1 LEPTIFI
8 LIMLIIFLASVIM
21 GVTSF
26 GFALIAV
33 PLLNLLLPLKV
44 LVPVLILYGV
54 ITDIILLLPIY
65 RHLDLKG
72 MGYLVG
78 PGSWASRWGPGC

>member
-1 LEPTIFI
+1 MELTV
-8 LIMLIIFLASVIM
+8 LIPVMLIIFLAAVVM

-44 LVPVLILYGV
+44 LVPVLILYLFAQRQFTEG
-54 ITDIILLLPIY
+54 IATT
-65 RHLDLKG
+65 RLKG
-72 MGYLVG
+72 
-78 PGSWASRWGPGC
+78 